1 LPFKALYSYPL
12 PKGEQKYPRKKSPLG
27 AQKTLHNY
35 KRSKRTEIDRKK
47 LYITIETISFS
58 LHNYET
64 KSKISSRYKAES
76 TGRNLGT
83 DKK

>member
-1 LPFKALYSYPL
+1 MA
-12 PKGEQKYPRKKSPLG
+12 E
-27 AQKTLHNY
+27 
-35 KRSKRTEIDRKK
+35 RTEIDRKK